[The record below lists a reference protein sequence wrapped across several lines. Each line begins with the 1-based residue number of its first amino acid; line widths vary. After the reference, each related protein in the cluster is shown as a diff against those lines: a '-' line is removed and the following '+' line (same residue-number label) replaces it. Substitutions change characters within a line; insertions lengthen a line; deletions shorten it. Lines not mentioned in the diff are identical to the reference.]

1 MNTTDKQFLE
11 TLLKTPSPTGFETAG
26 QACWMEHIAPYSQSL
41 EKDAYGS
48 AWATRKGTSELSLL
62 LESHVDEIGYM
73 IKYISDKGF
82 IYIDLVGGS
91 DVATSRGKRLH
102 FLGDKGMVLG
112 VIGNTAIH
120 LREDRA
126 NEKSPKIYEV
136 WVDIGANS
144 KEEVLATGLRVGH
157 PAVYVEEP
165 TWIGTGDNKD
175 QLLVSRAID
184 NRISGYILQQV
195 FKKLS
200 EENITPYYNLIALNA
215 VQEEIGGY
223 GAQMASYKLHPD
235 ACLCFDVTH
244 ATDTPGIKQ
253 EQHGEVTLG
262 GGPSLTHGTAN
273 HPAIVQQLISTADKA
288 NITIQ
293 HESSSRCSGTDTD
306 SIYPNRGGIPSALV
320 SIPLRNMHS
329 TVETVNMQDV
339 EATIQLL
346 LAFIQGTNESLV

>member
-1 MNTTDKQFLE
+1 MDKQFLE

-26 QACWMEHIAPYSQSL
+26 QACWMEHIKPYADSL

-48 AWATRKGTSELSLL
+48 AWAIRKGTSDLTLL

-82 IYIDLVGGS
+82 IYIDIVGGS

-102 FLGDKGMVLG
+102 FLGDKGTVLG

-120 LREDRA
+120 LRENRA
-126 NEKSPKIYEV
+126 NEKSPKVHEV
-136 WVDIGANS
+136 WVDIGASS

-165 TWIGTGDNKD
+165 TWMGTGDNEG

-195 FKKLS
+195 FKKLA
-200 EENITPYYNLIALNA
+200 ENSVTPFYTLIALNA

-235 ACLCFDVTH
+235 VCLCLDVTH
-244 ATDTPGIKQ
+244 ATDTPGINQ
-253 EQHGEVTLG
+253 QQHGEVILG
-262 GGPSLTHGTAN
+262 KGPSLTHGTAN
-273 HPAIVQQLISTADKA
+273 HPAIVQQLISIAADA
-288 NITIQ
+288 SIEIQ

-329 TVETVNMQDV
+329 TVETVNMKDV
-339 EATIQLL
+339 DATIELL
-346 LAFIQGTNESLV
+346 LAFIQGCNEPLV